1 MGSYETGGGKA
12 AIQPEVELGAADFI
26 VVQEPPAEKGQPKG
40 EHREKR
46 FLDFLRARPSREWLL
61 KFGFSGK
68 LGALSFPRQRQN
80 SSDESSREGSG
91 LTPAPSRRR
100 YFRVSFVR
108 KIDWNALKIY
118 AKKWIKNPL
127 NMALLVWLAAVVVVF
142 AIMLF
147 ISLGLFNSAIPQ
159 SSQRKNWVE
168 VCNQILNALFT
179 IMCVYQYPN
188 LLHHLVL
195 IVRWTFEDA
204 AALRRA
210 YSKKGIVRPYE
221 RLHIAFVLFLLHL
234 TCFAQFALCGLY
246 WGYNRSSRPDFAVN
260 ICFGAG
266 IVAPIV
272 AAVYALYGPLGRKI
286 EPISDEGS
294 QRQLSEA
301 APIEEKQLK
310 VKLSQRRI
318 VVTRPEWVGGLF
330 DCWDDMTVAYLSFF
344 CTFCVFGWNMER
356 LGFGNMYVH
365 IFTFVLLIVAPFW
378 VFNVAGLNIADHGVR
393 EAVGIVGILLC
404 FLGLLYGGFWRIQMR
419 KKFKLPSNYFCWG
432 YPNLTD
438 FMQWLFCWSCALAQ
452 EVRTGNFYDIE
463 EGSFYSKNLSS
474 SDEEAEEEED
484 VPPALHPLPREGGS
498 AAAAVERAFVV
509 PRSPGLT
516 TEAPTD
522 AMAPPIPPSI
532 GQAVPVN
539 QAT

>member
-1 MGSYETGGGKA
+1 MGSYERSGGGA
-12 AIQPEVELGAADFI
+12 AIQPEVEMRAAEFV
-26 VVQEPPAEKGQPKG
+26 VVQGPAGEKGQTKG

-68 LGALSFPRQRQN
+68 LGALSFPR
-80 SSDESSREGSG
+80 SG
-91 LTPAPSRRR
+91 PTPAPSRRR

-118 AKKWIKNPL
+118 AKKWIKDPL

-147 ISLGLFNSAIPQ
+147 ISIGLLNSTIPE

-179 IMCVYQYPN
+179 IMCVYQYPK

-195 IVRWTFEDA
+195 VLRWSFEDA
-204 AALRRA
+204 AALRRS
-210 YSKKGIVRPYE
+210 YSKKGIVRPHE

-234 TCFAQFALCGLY
+234 TCFAQFGLCGLY
-246 WGYNRSSRPDFAVN
+246 WGYSRSSRPDYAVN
-260 ICFGAG
+260 ICFCAG
-266 IVAPIV
+266 IIAPIV
-272 AAVYALYGPLGRKI
+272 AAVYTLYGPSGGRSR
-286 EPISDEGS
+286 PSPT
-294 QRQLSEA
+294 RNHRA
-301 APIEEKQLK
+301 M
-310 VKLSQRRI
+310 KLNESRI

-365 IFTFVLLIVAPFW
+365 IFTFVLLIVTPFW

-404 FLGLLYGGFWRIQMR
+404 FLGLLYGA
-419 KKFKLPSNYFCWG
+419 PSNYFCWG

-463 EGSFYSKNLSS
+463 EGSFYSKNSS
-474 SDEEAEEEED
+474 LDEETEEEEG
-484 VPPALHPLPREGGS
+484 VPPSLHPLPAKAARCRRLRGPSSSPDLLGS
-498 AAAAVERAFVV
+498 RRNLRRTRWLPLF
-509 PRSPGLT
+509 RHR
-516 TEAPTD
+516 
-522 AMAPPIPPSI
+522 
-532 GQAVPVN
+532 
-539 QAT
+539 

>member
-1 MGSYETGGGKA
+1 MGSYERSGGGA
-12 AIQPEVELGAADFI
+12 AIQPEVEMRAAEFV
-26 VVQEPPAEKGQPKG
+26 VVQGPAGEKGQTKG

-68 LGALSFPRQRQN
+68 LGALSFPRRRQN
-80 SSDESSREGSG
+80 SADESSREGSG
-91 LTPAPSRRR
+91 PTPAPSRRR

-118 AKKWIKNPL
+118 AKKWIKDPL

-142 AIMLF
+142 ATMMF
-147 ISLGLFNSAIPQ
+147 ISIGLLNSTIPE

-179 IMCVYQYPN
+179 IMCVYQYPK

-195 IVRWTFEDA
+195 VLRWTFEDA
-204 AALRRA
+204 AALRRS
-210 YSKKGIVRPYE
+210 YSKKGIVRPHE

-246 WGYNRSSRPDFAVN
+246 WGYSRSSRPDYAVN
-260 ICFGAG
+260 ICFCAG
-266 IVAPIV
+266 IIAPIV
-272 AAVYALYGPLGRKI
+272 AAVYTLYGPLGRKI
-286 EPISDEGS
+286 KAISDEES
-294 QRQLSEA
+294 QSQLTEVA
-301 APIEEKQLK
+301 DMAEKLK
-310 VKLSQRRI
+310 VKLNESRI

-365 IFTFVLLIVAPFW
+365 IFTFVLLIVTPFW

-463 EGSFYSKNLSS
+463 EGSFYSKNSS
-474 SDEEAEEEED
+474 SLDEETEEEEG
-484 VPPALHPLPREGGS
+484 VPPSLHPLPREGGS
-498 AAAAVERAFVV
+498 MPAIEGAFVV

-516 TEAPTD
+516 TESPTD

-532 GQAVPVN
+532 EQAVSGN